1 MPLSL
6 YVAEFDPEGVGEGPE
21 GAPVILGISIAEIL
35 WSNFQRARF
44 NACNL

>member
-1 MPLSL
+1 LSL

-21 GAPVILGISIAEIL
+21 EASVILGISIAKIL
-35 WSNFQRARF
+35 WSDFHCARF